1 LFAFVSNAALS
12 VHLPPKTNDSGD
24 YIYCTGVLPK
34 DLVVHC
40 ATPWFK
46 AGQDGRYVLNDPK
59 TLMSPAA
66 NLPPVRSGG
75 RHAYDGFIDT
85 VRWGV

>member
-1 LFAFVSNAALS
+1 MTRVITSIAPAYYR
-12 VHLPPKTNDSGD
+12 KTLWFTD
-24 YIYCTGVLPK
+24 
-34 DLVVHC
+34 

-75 RHAYDGFIDT
+75 RHAYDGL
-85 VRWGV
+85 

>member
-1 LFAFVSNAALS
+1 
-12 VHLPPKTNDSGD
+12 
-24 YIYCTGVLPK
+24 
-34 DLVVHC
+34 VVHC